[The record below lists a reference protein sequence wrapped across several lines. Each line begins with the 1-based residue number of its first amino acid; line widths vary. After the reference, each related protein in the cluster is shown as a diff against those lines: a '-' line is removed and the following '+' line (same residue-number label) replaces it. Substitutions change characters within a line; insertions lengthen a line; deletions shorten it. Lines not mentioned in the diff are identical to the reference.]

1 MATTLCKKIFIC
13 FHRCHYAAKTR
24 NQSLKKINKGVR
36 TAGGVV
42 TAKSTGE
49 TGLHERAQRFLVSH
63 A

>member
-1 MATTLCKKIFIC
+1 MATTLCEKIFIC
-13 FHRCHYAAKTR
+13 FHHCHDAPKTR
-24 NQSLKKINKGVR
+24 NQSLKKINKEVR
-36 TAGGVV
+36 TVV